1 MRGGNMAAISPP
13 ESPKRPNSLAE
24 DVHTSGSRLDAVHL
38 NGNSHQTEERTFNK
52 PGVSQY
58 SQLSANVGNDSA
70 SFPSHSEVSE
80 PGAEGDQTF
89 NSLEDGASEP
99 KMAESPGGELRP
111 FDSSETE
118 DDDDDGGGGE
128 VSHSH
133 KEENNNETTQSVLQE
148 TLDEAHPDAEEV
160 HEKENSCVDQQSL
173 EREPR
178 ESQVEDVDVVED
190 HDMAD
195 KGQDAD
201 LTSKPKKSRFECKE
215 CGKCFTRRETFY
227 LHRHYHAHKDE
238 LVPLTCKECGLSF
251 SDRRSLIKHRHE
263 HEERE
268 EPKYEEKRGFQCAE
282 CEKTF
287 SSVRKLRSHKCINSD
302 DKPYRCTVCRQEFQ
316 YRLSVTKHILNHSK
330 EDSVKCEVCGQTF
343 PDYRIMRVHQR
354 RHPDLK
360 PFECPECGMV
370 FKYHSIMED
379 HRRKHTNKQPSHL
392 CNICGKTFKY
402 SSLFQQHQYLHTG
415 EKAFNCPECGKK
427 FAFAQNMK
435 AHCRQHRLHQTNTLP
450 STEQPTKQTT
460 VSAPVPVQA
469 LQRKE
474 NAHQS
479 EEPKRTFNCPLCP
492 QTCSTPANLRAHMLI
507 HEMEYE
513 TLERSTQPSPEVK
526 KVWDKGHTCPHCP
539 CTYRDEISL
548 RLHILRAHKYV
559 AQDSDKMAAVAPKE
573 LRPVIG
579 ENALTKFR
587 NEGLAIRPYKCSECG
602 KTFRH
607 RSVLDLHMRIHS
619 KDKPYQCKVCGK
631 GFRFSSYLQ
640 QHLIIHSGKKP
651 HKCPDCGKDFA
662 FLQNMRTHQKLHQ
675 EKPFRCTSCRKG
687 YSDELQLQ
695 HHMLSHNGEKPHK
708 CHLCEKSFG
717 LAYLLRDHMN
727 THTGERPHHCGECNK
742 SFSWLSSLLVHQK
755 IHSRKR
761 QSQGHSFSTA
771 GRMRGRGNRGGRP
784 TWGMSRLLGGPPL
797 DADLHRELDTV
808 SQSSMISSCEELQVR
823 MRKEALLSDRQR
835 TPVQWKVD
843 GEEVMP
849 VQSSRHSQMFDSPP
863 LERSPQAYAQKKS
876 SPLRVTEQSGLK
888 ATTSYGSLQ
897 RNSAG
902 PSSFMDGAVL
912 WSVRPPLL
920 SQGLQSPRWSGA
932 LVSTQT
938 QETLTQAI
946 SLTVNQP
953 EASQMDVESQK
964 QRASALAGVPTA
976 AQIDQSSLMPLS
988 TPVSQG
994 VVGALWDIQAPL
1006 GISGKMNSPEK
1017 QAGVATAAWT
1027 NVQNQTATQQL
1038 PISIHPFGQGIG
1050 TAVWGFQNNPALLTG
1065 QLKPRSTQE
1074 LRQQTLAVTGSQI
1087 VLNQPTPF
1095 FSPPLTPLSAL
1106 ALSGAHPLHAVA
1118 VNALQ
1123 RPPHPNIFFT
1133 PQAVMTERP
1142 PMPQTLP
1149 LPQLSSQTEAHKL
1162 GVSRLPFAPDRLLQC
1177 MICGCSLP
1185 RELDLQMHY
1194 LQHAQGEI

>member
-13 ESPKRPNSLAE
+13 ESPERHNSLAE
-24 DVHTSGSRLDAVHL
+24 DVHTSGSRLDAVGQE
-38 NGNSHQTEERTFNK
+38 GNSPQTEERTFNK
-52 PGVSQY
+52 PELSQY
-58 SQLSANVGNDSA
+58 TQHSANVGNDSA

-80 PGAEGDQTF
+80 PGAKGDQTC

-99 KMAESPGGELRP
+99 KMAESPGGEQRP
-111 FDSSETE
+111 FDFSETE
-118 DDDDDGGGGE
+118 DDDCE
-128 VSHSH
+128 ESHSH
-133 KEENNNETTQSVLQE
+133 KEENNNETTQSVLPE
-148 TLDEAHPDAEEV
+148 TSDEAFPAAQEI
-160 HEKENSCVDQQSL
+160 HEKENSCVDQPSFVK
-173 EREPR
+173 EPR
-178 ESQVEDVDVVED
+178 ETQAEDMDLEMVED

-195 KGQDAD
+195 KRQDAD

-238 LVPLTCKECGLSF
+238 LVPLTCKECGVSF

-263 HEERE
+263 HEEKE
-268 EPKYEEKRGFQCAE
+268 EAKYEEKCSYECAE

-287 SSVRKLRSHKCINSD
+287 SSVRKLRSHKCTVSD

-343 PDYRIMRVHQR
+343 ADYRIMRVHQR
-354 RHPDLK
+354 RHPDIK

-379 HRRKHTNKQPSHL
+379 HRRKHTSKQASHL

-415 EKAFNCPECGKK
+415 EKAFGCPECGKK

-435 AHCRQHRLHQTNTLP
+435 AHCRKHRLHQPDTLP
-450 STEQPTKQTT
+450 ATEQTA
-460 VSAPVPVQA
+460 VSAP
-469 LQRKE
+469 RKD
-474 NAHQS
+474 NAHQT

-513 TLERSTQPSPEVK
+513 TLERSTQPPPEVK

-548 RLHILRAHKYV
+548 RLHILKAHKYV
-559 AQDSDKMAAVAPKE
+559 AQDSDKMAAVTPKE
-573 LRPVIG
+573 SKPRIG
-579 ENALTKFR
+579 ENTLAKFS

-631 GFRFSSYLQ
+631 GFRFGSYLQ

-761 QSQGHSFSTA
+761 QSQGHSFNA
-771 GRMRGRGNRGGRP
+771 AARVRGRGGRGGRP
-784 TWGMSRLLGGPPL
+784 TWGMSRLSGGPPL
-797 DADLHRELDTV
+797 DADLHRELDPM
-808 SQSSMISSCEELQVR
+808 SHSSMVSSREESQAR
-823 MRKEALLSDRQR
+823 MRNVSDVHR
-835 TPVQWKVD
+835 TPVKWKVD
-843 GEEVMP
+843 GEEVTP
-849 VQSSRHSQMFDSPP
+849 VQSSRRPQV
-863 LERSPQAYAQKKS
+863 ERSPQIS
-876 SPLRVTEQSGLK
+876 SLAEQPGPA

-897 RNSAG
+897 RDSAG

-920 SQGLQSPRWSGA
+920 GQELQSARWSGA

-938 QETLTQAI
+938 QEKPAQAI
-946 SLTVNQP
+946 SLTVSKP
-953 EASQMDVESQK
+953 ETSQMNAESQK
-964 QRASALAGVPTA
+964 QRASAGGP
-976 AQIDQSSLMPLS
+976 IDQSTPMPLS
-988 TPVSQG
+988 IPVSQG
-994 VVGALWDIQAPL
+994 VVGALWDIQGPL
-1006 GISGKMNSPEK
+1006 GISGKINSPEN
-1017 QAGVATAAWT
+1017 QAAWT

-1050 TAVWGFQNNPALLTG
+1050 AAVWGFQNNSALLAG
-1065 QLKPRSTQE
+1065 QLQPRSTQE
-1074 LRQQTLAVTGSQI
+1074 LQQQTLAVTGSQI
-1087 VLNQPTPF
+1087 ILNQTTPF

-1118 VNALQ
+1118 VSALQ

-1142 PMPQTLP
+1142 PLPQTLP
-1149 LPQLSSQTEAHKL
+1149 LPQLSSQTEAHKV